1 MILCTLIG
9 NPNVGQDIIFN
20 KIARIQKN
28 SDDEGSS
35 KIEKQEGFIDNAIK
49 IVAFPG
55 IYSIDTDSKLE
66 KIFNDYINGN
76 KVDLIIN
83 VVNALNLERNLYLTM
98 QLKKLNIPILVVLNK
113 IDRAEKSGLYIDC
126 EKLSEILGAKII
138 SMNNITDKE
147 VKKLKNCIKKDK
159 FTVCKKIDDNT
170 NNEKEIYSYIEKIMN
185 LVAVK
190 KVKNAISGTEKIDR
204 FVLNKYLAY
213 PIFIAIIY
221 LIFKLVFSWIG
232 TPLSEVFR
240 STLFN
245 YVIPFLNKLLQN
257 QSPWFKSLLVDGV
270 VSGISSVLVFLP
282 VILTL
287 FALLSLLEDSG
298 YMSRAAFLMDKIMSL
313 SGVSGKSFI
322 PMIIGFG
329 CSVPALMAAKNIEN
343 KRERIITALVIPF
356 MSCNAKLPVYM
367 LFTTI
372 FFPGK
377 EIVILGLMYITGIL
391 MAFFYSFIFK
401 LIFKEKE
408 YEPYMEELPHYVMP
422 DLKLLLMHTWEK
434 GKGFL
439 KKIGT
444 IIFSM
449 SIITW
454 VLSNFNF
461 SGMVNINYSFLASV
475 GKFISPI
482 FNPLGFGN
490 WQNSVSLL
498 TGLMGKEVIA
508 GTLGVLYGG
517 NLPSVIP
524 HQFNL
529 ASALSFLIF
538 VLLYTPCASSIIT
551 IKKEFGMKLTL
562 VSIFYQ
568 FANAW
573 IISFLFF
580 HMGMRYFY
588 GL

>member
-1 MILCTLIG
+1 MILCALIG
-9 NPNVGQDIIFN
+9 NPNVGQEVLFN
-20 KIARIQKN
+20 KIARAEKS
-28 SDDEGSS
+28 SDEEGSS
-35 KIEKQEGFIDNAIK
+35 KTEKQDGFIDSNTK

-66 KIFNDYINGN
+66 KIFNDYINSN
-76 KVDLIIN
+76 KIDLIIN
-83 VVNALNLERNLYLTM
+83 VVNAMNLERNLYLTM
-98 QLKKLNIPILVVLNK
+98 QLKKLNIPVVVVLNM
-113 IDRAEKSGLYIDC
+113 IDKAEKKGMRIDC
-126 EKLSEILGAKII
+126 EKLSKILDLKII
-138 SMNNITDKE
+138 PMNNINDKE
-147 VKKLKNCIKKDK
+147 VKKLKNYITKEDFKLSK
-159 FTVCKKIDDNT
+159 PVNSNT
-170 NNEKEIYSYIEKIMN
+170 NNEKETYAYIEKIIKLATIKN
-185 LVAVK
+185 E
-190 KVKNAISGTEKIDR
+190 KVSISTTEKIDR
-204 FVLNKYLAY
+204 FVLNRYLAY

-221 LIFKLVFSWIG
+221 FIFKLVFSWVG

-240 STLFN
+240 SALFN
-245 YVIPFLNKLLQN
+245 YTIPFLNSILAH
-257 QSPWFKSLLVDGV
+257 QSLWFRSLLVDGV

-313 SGVSGKSFI
+313 AGVSGKSFI

-343 KRERIITALVIPF
+343 KKERVITALVIPF

-367 LFTTI
+367 LFATI
-372 FFPGK
+372 FFKGK
-377 EIVILGLMYITGIL
+377 EIVILAMMYFTGIS
-391 MAFFYSFIFK
+391 MAFLFSLAFK
-401 LIFKEKE
+401 FIFKEKE
-408 YEPYMEELPHYVMP
+408 YEPYMEELSHYIMP

-461 SGMVNINYSFLASV
+461 SGMVNINYSFLAIV

-517 NLPSVIP
+517 NLQAVIP

-529 ASALSFLIF
+529 ASALSFLVF
-538 VLLYTPCASSIIT
+538 VLLYSPCASTIIT
-551 IKKEFGMKLTL
+551 IKKEFGMKITFI
-562 VSIFYQ
+562 SIVYQ
-568 FANAW
+568 FAVAW
-573 IISFLFF
+573 TLSFLFF
-580 HMGMRYFY
+580 HIGMRYFY

>member
-9 NPNVGQDIIFN
+9 NPNVGQEVLFN
-20 KIARIQKN
+20 KIAKAEKT
-28 SDDEGSS
+28 SDEDGNS
-35 KIEKQEGFIDNAIK
+35 KIEKQEGFIDSNTK
-49 IVAFPG
+49 IAVFPG
-55 IYSIDTDSKLE
+55 IYSMDTGSNLE
-66 KIFNDYINGN
+66 KIFNNHITNN
-76 KVDLIIN
+76 KVNLIIN
-83 VVNALNLERNLYLTM
+83 VVNALNLERNLYLTI
-98 QLKKLNIPILVVLNK
+98 QLKKLNIPMVIVLNMVDK
-113 IDRAEKSGLYIDC
+113 AEKNGIHINV
-126 EKLSEILGAKII
+126 EKLSQILDTKII
-138 SMNNITDKE
+138 PMNNIKYKE
-147 VKKLKNCIKKDK
+147 VKKLKNYIKKKAFNVSKPVSVD
-159 FTVCKKIDDNT
+159 T
-170 NNEKEIYSYIEKIMN
+170 NSEKETYSYIESVVSTCTVRNIKST
-185 LVAVK
+185 A
-190 KVKNAISGTEKIDR
+190 KVSEKIDR
-204 FVLNKYLAY
+204 FVLNRYLAY

-221 LIFKLVFSWIG
+221 FIFKLVFSWVG
-232 TPLSEVFR
+232 TPLAEVFR
-240 STLFN
+240 SALFN
-245 YVIPFLNKLLQN
+245 YAIPFLSRILEN

-287 FALLSLLEDSG
+287 FALLSLMEDSG
-298 YMSRAAFLMDKIMSL
+298 YMSRAALLMDKIMSL
-313 SGVSGKSFI
+313 GGVSGKSFI

-343 KRERIITALVIPF
+343 KRERVITALLIPF

-367 LFTTI
+367 LFATI
-372 FFPGK
+372 FFPKK
-377 EIVILGLMYITGIL
+377 EIIILGMLYFTGISIS
-391 MAFFYSFIFK
+391 FFFSLIFK
-401 LIFKEKE
+401 FIFKEKE
-408 YEPYMEELPHYVMP
+408 DEPYMEELPDYIMP
-422 DLKLLLMHTWEK
+422 DFKLLLMHTWEK

-449 SIITW
+449 SIIIW

-461 SGMVNINYSFLASV
+461 NGMVNINYSFLAAV

-517 NLPSVIP
+517 NLSLVIP

-529 ASALSFLIF
+529 ASALSFLVFI
-538 VLLYTPCASSIIT
+538 LLYSPCASTIIT
-551 IKKEFGMKLTL
+551 MKKEFGVKITL
-562 VSIFYQ
+562 LSIFYQ
-568 FANAW
+568 FATAW

-580 HMGMRYFY
+580 NIGMRYFY